1 MKILYVTALL
11 PDSILKEVYNKQ
23 ASSYVFAP
31 QKFHRN
37 IVEGLLANNHQVK
50 VLSFLPSFVDYVNT
64 IDEDGIQYSFIRYL
78 NRSGI
83 KHFQIA
89 KEVFQYIRHTPFK
102 PDVVICDTLNTS
114 MCIGA
119 LMARLLKKISV
130 TAIITDLP
138 ASVSKYDK
146 SLVSRLSSYVSN
158 KYINHFDKYIL
169 LTSQMND
176 VVNLRNRPFIIME
189 GICESQQKQSITITT
204 NDSLRKRKLLYAGGR
219 PSKDG
224 IDMLIAAFKR
234 IPYPDIELNVYGSI
248 PNVSLGKDPS
258 DERIFYHGKTE
269 NSVIAKAEQESCL
282 LINPR
287 PTNEEYT
294 KYSFPSKV
302 MEYMASGTPMV
313 TTKLAGIPQ
322 EYYDYV
328 FTFDSCDENCY
339 YETLSKIL
347 CLNEDTLKNKGI
359 EAQKFVKTNKNNVV
373 QAARII
379 ELITN

>member
-37 IVEGLLANNHQVK
+37 IVEGLLENDHQVR

-64 IDEDGIQYSFIRYL
+64 IEEDGIQYSFIRYI
-78 NRSGI
+78 NRTGI

-89 KEVFQYIRHTPFK
+89 KEVFHFIRKNSFK
-102 PDVVICDTLNTS
+102 PDAIICDTLNTS

-119 LMARLLKKISV
+119 LVARLFNKICI

-138 ASVSKYDK
+138 KSVSKYDRR
-146 SLVSRLSSYVSN
+146 LISRLSSYLSD
-158 KYINHFDKYIL
+158 KYINVFDNYVL

-176 VVNLRNRPFIIME
+176 VVNMRNRPFIIME
-189 GICESQQKQSITITT
+189 GICESQQKQPITITT
-204 NDSLRKRKLLYAGGR
+204 NDSPRKRKLLYAGGR

-258 DERIFYHGKTE
+258 DERIIYHGKTE

-359 EAQKFVKTNKNNVV
+359 EAQKFVMTYKNNVV